1 MTLQEI
7 FNTVVMNDEQLT
19 INFPDKRSY
28 DNLRVALVR
37 KFSSY
42 RRQCQEVGIPSYD
55 DRFISCTPV
64 CDAESGATTGTFQL
78 KWLEESKRVRKQYAA
93 LKL

>member
-19 INFPDKRSY
+19 LQLADKRAY
-28 DNLRVALVR
+28 ENLRVALVR
-37 KFSSY
+37 KY
-42 RRQCQEVGIPSYD
+42 TGYKKQCQDVGIPSYD
-55 DRFISCTPV
+55 DKFLSCNFASDPGTGT
-64 CDAESGATTGTFQL
+64 STGTFQL
-78 KWLEESKRVRKQYAA
+78 KWLEDSKRVRKQYAA

>member
-7 FNTVVMNDEQLT
+7 FNTVVMNDEQVT
-19 INFPDKRSY
+19 ITFPDKRAY

-37 KFSSY
+37 KFTGY
-42 RRQCQEVGIPSYD
+42 RKQCQAVGIPSYD
-55 DRFISCTPV
+55 DRFVSCSFSV
-64 CDAESGATTGTFQL
+64 EASSGTLRASFQL
-78 KWLEESKRVRKQYAA
+78 KWLEDSKRVRKQYAA

>member
-1 MTLQEI
+1 MKEPVTMTLQEI

-19 INFPDKRSY
+19 ITFPDKRAY

-37 KFSSY
+37 KFTGY
-42 RRQCQEVGIPSYD
+42 RKQCQAVGIPSYD
-55 DRFISCTPV
+55 DRFVSCSF
-64 CDAESGATTGTFQL
+64 DGNAGTFQL
-78 KWLEESKRVRKQYAA
+78 KWLEDSKRVRKQYAA